1 VAGLDISAPGT
12 LAQEVKMKRLVG
24 SVLLGLVFAGTCAIA
39 DEAKLSFGGDEFAA
53 GQSATISQSV
63 VQHDAFVAGY
73 DVNLTGTV
81 NGDAHLAG
89 FNVRDDAKVN
99 GDIYA
104 AGFSVNVAG
113 PIGGDL
119 TAMGN
124 TVNLTSAA
132 PVAGNLR
139 LAGALVSVSA
149 SVSGSALV
157 TARNLTLDAPIAGDL
172 NFFGESIS
180 FGPNA
185 KVAGKVVIQAPA
197 EIPVPAEVAAADRVS
212 FQQLVN
218 PDYASQAGKT
228 AEHVVNSFW
237 PATWATG
244 LWWLLLFV
252 VGMAFIGLAPRLV
265 EAMRNTSR
273 ARPFRSLGVGFLA
286 FATVVG
292 LVPISAITLIGL
304 LVTPLFVLFAV
315 VMGILAYLAGVY
327 LFGDRLIGTLT
338 PVDTLPKRTMVLAV
352 SIIAAGLLGM
362 LPVVGWL
369 VTLLLVAFGYGAIAL
384 VILGRGSR
392 PNADKVLPAEIPQPV

>member
-1 VAGLDISAPGT
+1 
-12 LAQEVKMKRLVG
+12 MKRLVG
-24 SVLLGLVFAGTCAIA
+24 LMLLGLVFAGSNAIA

-53 GQSATISQSV
+53 GQSATVNQPV

-73 DVNLTGTV
+73 DVSLNGTV
-81 NGDAHLAG
+81 DGDAHLAG
-89 FNVRDDAKVN
+89 FNVRDDAKIA
-99 GDIYA
+99 GDMYA

-113 PIGGDL
+113 PIGGDV

-124 TVNLTSAA
+124 TVNLATSA
-132 PVAGNLR
+132 PVTGNLR
-139 LAGALVSVSA
+139 LAGALVTVSGP
-149 SVSGSALV
+149 VGGSALI

-172 NFFGESIS
+172 NFFGETIS

-185 KVAGKVVIQAPA
+185 KVTGKVVIQAPA
-197 EIPVPAEVAAADRVS
+197 EIAVPVEVAAADRIS

-244 LWWLLLFV
+244 LWWLLLFS
-252 VGMAFIGLAPRLV
+252 VGLAFIGLTPRMV
-265 EAMRNTSR
+265 EGMRTTSKTK
-273 ARPFRSLGVGFLA
+273 PFRSLGIGFLA

-304 LVTPLFVLFAV
+304 LVTPLFVLLAV

-338 PVDTLPKRTMVLAV
+338 PIDTLPKRTMVLAL
-352 SIIAAGLLGM
+352 SIIAAGLLVM

-384 VILGRGSR
+384 MILGRGSR
-392 PNADKVLPAEIPQPV
+392 QAPDKSLSAEVPQAV